1 MSGIL
6 VEFKIHFK
14 YILDTFLNHKWITN
28 ESHLHCR
35 AYHMQNKKESF
46 SALLL
51 DKIPIF
57 DYFRKRDINKKRYF
71 SSQKQTYKK
80 IIATNLAFWLMIIS
94 QNQVSHTEQ
103 NINVFY
109 RNFLKTIYHYMIIY
123 QWFFLWLY

>member
-1 MSGIL
+1 
-6 VEFKIHFK
+6 
-14 YILDTFLNHKWITN
+14 
-28 ESHLHCR
+28 
-35 AYHMQNKKESF
+35 MQNKKESF

-123 QWFFLWLY
+123 Q

>member
-1 MSGIL
+1 
-6 VEFKIHFK
+6 
-14 YILDTFLNHKWITN
+14 
-28 ESHLHCR
+28 
-35 AYHMQNKKESF
+35 MQNKKESF

-80 IIATNLAFWLMIIS
+80 IIATIFAFWLKIIS
-94 QNQVSHTEQ
+94 QNQVNHTEQ

-109 RNFLKTIYHYMIIY
+109 RNLLKTLYHYMIIY
-123 QWFFLWLY
+123 K